1 MLTIGF
7 GTVFLIF
14 AVGVLSGALGMFWI
28 YRKVEDFFMKG
39 IVK

>member
-1 MLTIGF
+1 MVTIGF

-14 AVGVLSGALGMFWI
+14 IAGALLGALGMFWI